1 MIMDNENI
9 DIITNELTMSML
21 RSDDF
26 IIYTKEI
33 NALEAK
39 ILEIVMLGNC
49 GACVV
54 SRPRCG
60 KTTSMVYISRSLK
73 KRYGDSFPVIMW
85 DITDHPV
92 TEKNFYSTLL
102 TAMRVKHSVGA
113 GTTALKLKERVL
125 SELVTL
131 AYDTPFK
138 KVVLMIDEAWRLG
151 ERDFTWLMDLYN
163 ILRRHNLQLITIFFS
178 TNELLELKHKFKTE
192 GLDQIVERFFLN
204 IYKFHGIRDKGELMI
219 CLLALDRMNVV
230 SIENKVPMSLK
241 KFYFPRATD
250 EDSFYQLADVY
261 WDAFTNIRHQCAMSV
276 DDIPMEFVMGSFRIL
291 LGCYG
296 RLSTDSVVW
305 PGYKE
310 IHESIVR
317 SGYTESDDEQTKSR
331 KSNRSRK
338 S

>member
-1 MIMDNENI
+1 MY
-9 DIITNELTMSML
+9 TNELTMTML

-33 NALEAK
+33 RSLEAK

-60 KTTSMVYISRSLK
+60 KTTSMVYIAKSLK
-73 KRYGDSFPVIMW
+73 QRYGEAFPVVMW

-102 TAMRVKHSVGA
+102 TAMEVRHTVNQ
-113 GTTALKLKERVL
+113 TALVLKNRVL

-131 AYDTPFK
+131 ASDTPFN
-138 KVVLMIDEAWRLG
+138 KVVLMIDEAWRLD
-151 ERDFTWLMDLYN
+151 EKDFTWLMDLYN
-163 ILRRHNLQLITIFFS
+163 ILRRYNLQLITIFFS
-178 TNELLELKHKFKTE
+178 TNELLDKKRNFKSE

-204 IYKFHGIRDKGELMI
+204 IYNFYGIRDKGELMI
-219 CLLALDRMNVV
+219 CLNALDNVTTRATGG
-230 SIENKVPMSLK
+230 EEPMKLK
-241 KFYFPRATD
+241 NFYFPRAKETD
-250 EDSFYQLADVY
+250 EFFKLGDLYWEAFNDVRS
-261 WDAFTNIRHQCAMSV
+261 NCGIGV
-276 DDIPMEFVMGSFRIL
+276 EDIPMEFVVGSFRIL

-296 RLSTDSVVW
+296 RLSAHSVVW

-310 IHESIVR
+310 IHESIIR
-317 SGYTESDDEQTKSR
+317 SGYIESDDLHVKTISKR
-331 KSNRSRK
+331 YNR
-338 S
+338 